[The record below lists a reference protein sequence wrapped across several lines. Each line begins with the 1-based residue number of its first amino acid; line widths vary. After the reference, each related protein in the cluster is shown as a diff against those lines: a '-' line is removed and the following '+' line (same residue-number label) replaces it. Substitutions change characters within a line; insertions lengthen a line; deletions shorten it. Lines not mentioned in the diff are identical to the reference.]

1 MLDLKKDIKD
11 IQDNKITSL
20 DYRNVNIGNTEGLEL
35 AEALQNNYS
44 VK

>member
-20 DYRNVNIGNTEGLEL
+20 DYRNINISNTEGLE
-35 AEALQNNYS
+35 NYNRW
-44 VK
+44 KEIR